1 MSKSSLIAEIGLEED
16 EELVNQKSF
25 EKIRSLTSKMD
36 KLMLSYIKENEE
48 KNSKSDETPNLDHKH
63 MLIRNSL

>member
-1 MSKSSLIAEIGLEED
+1 
-16 EELVNQKSF
+16 
-25 EKIRSLTSKMD
+25 
-36 KLMLSYIKENEE
+36 MLSYVKENEE